1 LVVAKS
7 ASGGSALAKEITKYF
22 GGK

>member
-7 ASGGSALAKEITKYF
+7 ASGGSSLAKEINKYF